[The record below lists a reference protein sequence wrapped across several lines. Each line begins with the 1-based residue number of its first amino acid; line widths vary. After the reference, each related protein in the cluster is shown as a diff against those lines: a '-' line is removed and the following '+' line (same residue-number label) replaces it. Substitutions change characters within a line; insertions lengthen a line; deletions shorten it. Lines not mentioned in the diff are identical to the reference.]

1 MEYGGF
7 MRSRSGFL
15 AIAASL
21 IMAASATG
29 RGEAACNLRTGI
41 EPYGVYM
48 FIGADGKAAGVDVDL
63 VQAIADELGC
73 VASFPKMPWAR
84 ALLELEHGRLDVG
97 TSASRTPERERFA
110 RFSAPYRQAQMG
122 IYVRKGETGRY
133 ALDGL
138 SGITDAGLRL
148 GVMRGFYYGPEFEAL
163 MADPAFA
170 RQVDIAVDYET
181 NIRKLLHG
189 RIDGFLVDDIGVMV
203 GALADYG
210 AEDQVE
216 QHPVFL
222 AGDEFHL
229 MFSKKS
235 VSADLVAR
243 IDEVLARMET
253 DGRLRH
259 IMDKYIKK

>member
-1 MEYGGF
+1 
-7 MRSRSGFL
+7 
-15 AIAASL
+15 
-21 IMAASATG
+21 
-29 RGEAACNLRTGI
+29 
-41 EPYGVYM
+41 
-48 FIGADGKAAGVDVDL
+48 
-63 VQAIADELGC
+63 
-73 VASFPKMPWAR
+73 MPWAR
-84 ALLELEHGRLDVG
+84 VLHDLENGRIDVA
-97 TSASRTPERERFA
+97 TSVSRTPEREHFA
-110 RFSAPYRQAQMG
+110 HFSVPYRQAQMG
-122 IYVRKGETGRY
+122 IYVRKGESGRY

-148 GVMRGFYYGPEFEAL
+148 GIMRDYYYGPEFEAL

-170 RQVDIAVDYET
+170 GQVDSGVGYET

-189 RIDGFLVDDIGVMV
+189 RIDGILVDDIGVMV
-203 GALADYG
+203 SALADYG

-243 IDEVLARMET
+243 IDEVLARMKA

-259 IMDKYIKK
+259 IMDKYIEK

>member
-1 MEYGGF
+1 

-15 AIAASL
+15 AIAAGL
-21 IMAASATG
+21 IMAATAAG
-29 RGEAACNLRTGI
+29 RGEAACTLRTAY

-48 FIGADGKAAGVDVDL
+48 FTGADGKAAGVDVDL
-63 VQAIADELGC
+63 VRAIADELGC
-73 VASFPKMPWAR
+73 VASFPEMPWAR
-84 ALLELEHGRLDVG
+84 ALLELENGGLDVT

-110 RFSAPYRQAQMG
+110 HFSVPYRQAQMG
-122 IYVRKGETGRY
+122 IYVRKGESGRY

-148 GVMRGFYYGPEFEAL
+148 GIMRGYYYGPEFEAL

-170 RQVDIAVDYET
+170 RQVDSTVDYET

-203 GALADYG
+203 GALAAYG

-216 QHPVFL
+216 QHPVLL
-222 AGDEFHL
+222 AGDEFHMML
-229 MFSKKS
+229 SRKS
-235 VSADLVAR
+235 VSDSLVTE
-243 IDEVLARMET
+243 IDEVLARMEA
-253 DGRLRH
+253 DGRLRQ
-259 IMDKYIKK
+259 IMDKYIK

>member
-1 MEYGGF
+1 

-15 AIAASL
+15 AIAAGL

-29 RGEAACNLRTGI
+29 RGEAACTLRTGLD
-41 EPYGVYM
+41 PYGVYM
-48 FIGADGKAAGVDVDL
+48 FIGADGKAAGADVDL

-84 ALLELEHGRLDVG
+84 VLLDLENGKLDVA

-110 RFSAPYRQAQMG
+110 HFSVPYRQAQMG
-122 IYVRKGETGRY
+122 IYVRKGESGRY

-148 GVMRGFYYGPEFEAL
+148 GIMRGYYYGPELEAL

-170 RQVDIAVDYET
+170 RQVDIGVDYEM

-203 GALADYG
+203 GALAAYG
-210 AEDQVE
+210 AEDQAE

-235 VSADLVAR
+235 VSDSLVAE
-243 IDEVLARMET
+243 IDEVLARMEA

>member
-1 MEYGGF
+1 MHGGL
-7 MRSRSGFL
+7 MRSRLGCL
-15 AIAASL
+15 AIAVGL
-21 IMAASATG
+21 IMAVSTTG
-29 RGEAACNLRTGI
+29 RGEAACTLRTAY

-48 FIGADGKAAGVDVDL
+48 FTGADGKAAGVDVDL

-84 ALLELEHGRLDVG
+84 AIFELENGGLDVG

-110 RFSAPYRQAQMG
+110 HFSAPYRQAQMG
-122 IYVRKGETGRY
+122 IYIRKGESGRY

-138 SGITDAGLRL
+138 SGITDAGIRL
-148 GVMRGFYYGPEFEAL
+148 GVMRGYYYGSEFEAL

-170 RQVDIAVDYET
+170 RQVDNAVDYET

-203 GALADYG
+203 GALTAYG

-229 MFSKKS
+229 MLSRKS
-235 VSADLVAR
+235 VSDSLAAE
-243 IDEVLARMET
+243 IDEVLARMEA
-253 DGRLRH
+253 DGRLRN

>member
-1 MEYGGF
+1 
-7 MRSRSGFL
+7 MRSRPGLL
-15 AIAASL
+15 AIAAGL
-21 IMAASATG
+21 IMAASAAG
-29 RGEAACNLRTGI
+29 RVEAGCTLRTAY

-84 ALLELEHGRLDVG
+84 TLRELENGGVDVA

-110 RFSAPYRQAQMG
+110 HFSAPYRQAQMG

-138 SGITDAGLRL
+138 PGITDVGLRL
-148 GVMRGFYYGPEFEAL
+148 GVMRGYYYGPEFETL
-163 MADPAFA
+163 MADPVFA
-170 RQVDIAVDYET
+170 RQVDVAVDYET

-229 MFSKKS
+229 MLSRKS
-235 VSADLVAR
+235 VSDSRVAE
-243 IDEVLARMET
+243 IDEVLARMEA
-253 DGRLRH
+253 DGRLRRV
-259 IMDKYIKK
+259 MDEYINK